1 MTIADIQEY
10 IDIKI
15 KYYSEIDQNLFTPII
30 NVKREFEEVKK
41 LLDEL
46 EPKEEWTDIEKS
58 LECLRV
64 EMLNLPTD
72 FDKTVA
78 DDHLESLRH
87 IFITQFKENNK

>member
-1 MTIADIQEY
+1 MTVAEIKEY
-10 IDIKI
+10 ID
-15 KYYSEIDQNLFTPII
+15 
-30 NVKREFEEVKK
+30 KRQKELGNSDPYEEYAWYDISAE
-41 LLDEL
+41 LTQIRSMLDEL

-78 DDHLESLRH
+78 DDHLESLRY
-87 IFITQFKENNK
+87 IFITQFKESEQ

>member
-1 MTIADIQEY
+1 MTAQDLRE
-10 IDIKI
+10 
-15 KYYSEIDQNLFTPII
+15 EIDRRLEKHTNII
-30 NVKREFEEVKK
+30 LKELKEIKSM
-41 LLDEL
+41 LDEL

-78 DDHLESLRH
+78 DDHLESLRY